1 MKWVYAMYLN
11 FRVSKYS
18 VVAVVLIITVICF
31 SVIYSGFYPGSSQ
44 STASISS
51 KSDTRGVELPIVM
64 YHSMLKD
71 TKLQGQFVIDPA
83 KFEEDL
89 KYLKDNGYT
98 TITASDL
105 IDYVYNNKELPKKPI
120 MLTFDDGYYNNY
132 LYAYPLLKKYKCKAV
147 ISPIVYYSDLYSK
160 STDAPS
166 PSYSHCT
173 WKQLKE
179 MQNSGCVEIQ
189 NHSYNMHSQNGRL
202 GIKQKKG
209 ESSEEYKEVIT
220 QDISKAQNRFKEKL
234 EYTPQAFVYPFGAL
248 SDSSE
253 EAIKALSFKASFTCE
268 EKINIIAKDKNS
280 LYLLGRFIRTNKMT
294 TKELFNKFH

>member
-18 VVAVVLIITVICF
+18 VVAAVLIITTICF
-31 SVIYSGFYPGSSQ
+31 SVMYSGFYPSNSQ
-44 STASISS
+44 SVASISS
-51 KSDTRGVELPIVM
+51 ESDTKGVELPIVM

-147 ISPIVYYSDLYSK
+147 ISPIGYYSDLYSK

-202 GIKQKKG
+202 GIKQKNG

-294 TKELFNKFH
+294 TKELFNKFQ

>member
-18 VVAVVLIITVICF
+18 VVAAVLIITTICF
-31 SVIYSGFYPGSSQ
+31 SVMYSGFYPSNSQ
-44 STASISS
+44 SVASISS
-51 KSDTRGVELPIVM
+51 ESDTKGVELPIVM

-98 TITASDL
+98 TITVSDL
-105 IDYVYNNKELPKKPI
+105 VDYVYNNKELPKKPI

-147 ISPIVYYSDLYSK
+147 ISPIGYYSDLYSK

-202 GIKQKKG
+202 GIKQKNG

-294 TKELFNKFH
+294 TKELFNKFQ

>member
-11 FRVSKYS
+11 FRISKYS
-18 VVAVVLIITVICF
+18 VVAAVLIITTICF
-31 SVIYSGFYPGSSQ
+31 SVMYSGFYPSNSQ
-44 STASISS
+44 SVASISS
-51 KSDTRGVELPIVM
+51 ESDTKGVELPIVM

-98 TITASDL
+98 TITVSDL
-105 IDYVYNNKELPKKPI
+105 VDYVYNNKELPKKPI

-147 ISPIVYYSDLYSK
+147 ISPIGYYSDLYSK

-220 QDISKAQNRFKEKL
+220 QDISKAQNRFKEMLK
-234 EYTPQAFVYPFGAL
+234 YTPQAFVYPFGAL

-253 EAIKALSFKASFTCE
+253 EAIKALSFRASFTCE
-268 EKINIIAKDKNS
+268 EKINIIVKDKNS

-294 TKELFNKFH
+294 TKELFNKFQ